1 MGSRRKAGV
10 EDVRP
15 VSLSRRAVIAGTSV
29 AALGVAH
36 PVAAAPNVPVALAVT
51 DETTRHCREWL
62 AVNAKIARLQTRWA
76 KLEGWLIQNHSWC
89 KLTPAEQQ
97 ALPWSRELRDIDGCL
112 DLLVEKRERLLESIP
127 DPDTP
132 SLEAVIM
139 RLAVVE
145 REIWPEDYP
154 EVHALIRKSRQELV
168 AISQGRVE
176 QAYGRAQV

>member
-15 VSLSRRAVIAGTSV
+15 VRLSRRAVIAGTSV
-29 AALGVAH
+29 AAFSAIQ
-36 PVAAAPNVPVALAVT
+36 PVQAAPSLPVALAVA
-51 DETTRHCREWL
+51 DDTTRHCKQWL

-112 DLLVEKRERLLESIP
+112 DLLFEQRERLLESIP
-127 DPDTP
+127 DPSEP

-145 REIWPEDYP
+145 REIWPEDHP
-154 EVHALIRKSRQELV
+154 EVHALIRKSLQELV
-168 AISQGRVE
+168 ALSQRRLE
-176 QAYGRAQV
+176 QAVAHANS

>member
-15 VSLSRRAVIAGTSV
+15 VKLSRRAIIVGTSV
-29 AALGVAH
+29 AAFGAVH
-36 PVAAAPNVPVALAVT
+36 PVQAAPSLPIAVAAA

-97 ALPWSRELRDIDGCL
+97 ALPWSKERRDIDGCL
-112 DLLVEKRERLLESIP
+112 DLLVEKRERMLESIP
-127 DPDTP
+127 DPATP

-145 REIWPEDYP
+145 REIWPEDHP

-168 AISQGRVE
+168 AIPQGRAE
-176 QAYGRAQV
+176 QGFGRTEV